1 MAFIVGLLL
10 AARRYGDSLPKVF
23 IGTLVVAAVLSAGL
37 YIFLKFYVDP
47 RLKRR
52 RRR

>member
-1 MAFIVGLLL
+1 MAFILGLLL
-10 AARRYGDSLPKVF
+10 AARRYGDSLPRVF
-23 IGTLVVAAVLSAGL
+23 IGTLVIAAVFSAGL

-52 RRR
+52 R